1 MSKFSPLQLWHYK
14 ANGHITGRAT
24 QVPKVFQT
32 KCQSNIEL
40 LGQAI
45 AICHRENFICLKIA
59 PKQGC
64 SVGWRE
70 SAGCWVQACPPP
82 KKRQFL
88 RGSYTFCNMAIN
100 FTNYSD
106 MMHDVFLLVIYIVCF
121 CCCCC
126 CLPWRN
132 KYAKRVQKEW
142 RDRMDLRGIDS
153 NSKLHVLLKIKHDFW
168 NDFRWNVYNQQE
180 TNSPIVLT
188 SMLLSY
194 ICFYLSF
201 SIVHLSS
208 KNGDRD
214 IANLTHPSVP

>member
-45 AICHRENFICLKIA
+45 TICHRENFVCLKIA

-70 SAGCWVQACPPP
+70 SAGCWVQTCAPR
-82 KKRQFL
+82 KK
-88 RGSYTFCNMAIN
+88 GSFCEAAILIATWQSIQQTILIW
-100 FTNYSD
+100 F
-106 MMHDVFLLVIYIVCF
+106 MMCSCWWYIYIYIVCF

-126 CLPWRN
+126 WLPWRN
-132 KYAKRVQKEW
+132 KICEKEW

-153 NSKLHVLLKIKHDFW
+153 NSKLYVLLKIKHDFW
-168 NDFRWNVYNQQE
+168 NDFRWIVYNQQE

-188 SMLLSY
+188 SVFLSY
-194 ICFYLSF
+194 MFLPFNS
-201 SIVHLSS
+201 
-208 KNGDRD
+208 
-214 IANLTHPSVP
+214 PSVIQERW

>member
-45 AICHRENFICLKIA
+45 TICHRENFVCLKIA

-70 SAGCWVQACPPP
+70 SAGCWVQTCAPR
-82 KKRQFL
+82 KK
-88 RGSYTFCNMAIN
+88 GSFCEAAILIATWQSIQQTILIW
-100 FTNYSD
+100 F
-106 MMHDVFLLVIYIVCF
+106 MMCSCWWYIYIYISFVF
-121 CCCCC
+121 AVAAAG
-126 CLPWRN
+126 CLGET
-132 KYAKRVQKEW
+132 KYAKRSEETEW
-142 RDRMDLRGIDS
+142 ILGALIPIQSYM
-153 NSKLHVLLKIKHDFW
+153 LLKIKHDFW
-168 NDFRWNVYNQQE
+168 NDFRWIVYNQQE

-188 SMLLSY
+188 SVFLSY
-194 ICFYLSF
+194 MFLPFNS
-201 SIVHLSS
+201 
-208 KNGDRD
+208 
-214 IANLTHPSVP
+214 PSVIQERW